1 MRACSAGAFLCTLS
15 KGLTRASP
23 CFATLPSFKQRFSP
37 RWLHEQ
43 TGCRHNVR
51 QLMREHIH
59 PKHIIH
65 LMHDENMK
73 ISCERSKENYTTG
86 ITSILDG
93 RIACNVGGAQ
103 HRGLIWKR
111 RGDPARMGLAPEP
124 YRYFAAGAPAHPII
138 LHCSWCVT
146 PAIYPIT
153 RAAIYPISS
162 WHSRRQLVHP
172 HEIM

>member
-1 MRACSAGAFLCTLS
+1 M
-15 KGLTRASP
+15 
-23 CFATLPSFKQRFSP
+23 
-37 RWLHEQ
+37 
-43 TGCRHNVR
+43 R

-103 HRGLIWKR
+103 HRGPHMETQ
-111 RGDPARMGLAPEP
+111 RGPSTDGACAGTISLFRSWRAGTSNNSSLQLVCHTGNISNHKGSNISNLKLAFTP
-124 YRYFAAGAPAHPII
+124 AAGAPSRNHVN
-138 LHCSWCVT
+138 LQYSVT
-146 PAIYPIT
+146 PHT
-153 RAAIYPISS
+153 D
-162 WHSRRQLVHP
+162 
-172 HEIM
+172 

>member
-1 MRACSAGAFLCTLS
+1 M
-15 KGLTRASP
+15 
-23 CFATLPSFKQRFSP
+23 
-37 RWLHEQ
+37 
-43 TGCRHNVR
+43 R

-103 HRGLIWKR
+103 HRGPHMETQ
-111 RGDPARMGLAPEP
+111 RGPSTDGACAGTISFNDSYGLG
-124 YRYFAAGAPAHPII
+124 RHGAVHLLLFSVL
-138 LHCSWCVT
+138 LHYTSNVY
-146 PAIYPIT
+146 IY
-153 RAAIYPISS
+153 IYMSCGYAC
-162 WHSRRQLVHP
+162 LT
-172 HEIM
+172 

>member
-1 MRACSAGAFLCTLS
+1 M
-15 KGLTRASP
+15 
-23 CFATLPSFKQRFSP
+23 
-37 RWLHEQ
+37 
-43 TGCRHNVR
+43 R

-59 PKHIIH
+59 AKHIIH

-93 RIACNVGGAQ
+93 RIACGRGPAQGASYGNAEGTQ
-103 HRGLIWKR
+103 HGWGLR
-111 RGDPARMGLAPEP
+111 RNHIVISQLAR
-124 YRYFAAGAPAHPII
+124 APAHPII

-162 WHSRRQLVHP
+162 
-172 HEIM
+172 